1 MAYVYTHKTLDTDVI
16 FYVGIGSDEDNYYQ
30 RAHFFKN
37 RNRLWTSIYNKHEI
51 VVEIVY
57 DNLSWSEA
65 CAKEK
70 ELIKKYGRRD
80 LQEGMLAN
88 MTDGGEGLFNPSD
101 EVRNKLRYEKSEA
114 HKENLRTY
122 RLGVKQSK
130 DTIEKR
136 LSHKFHQTDE
146 YKEKQRQ
153 SHIGKTHSE
162 ASKNKMRKPKPPRT
176 PDHCKKISESKK
188 GKPAHNK
195 GAKQSHAWKFESEI
209 KQLRSDG
216 WSIDRL
222 RVRFQCGER
231 TILKILS
238 N

>member
-1 MAYVYTHKTLDTDVI
+1 VI

-162 ASKNKMRKPKPPRT
+162 ASKKKMRKPKPPRT
-176 PDHCKKISESKK
+176 LEHCKKISESKK
-188 GKPAHNK
+188 GKPAHSK
-195 GAKQSHAWKFESEI
+195 GSKQSHAWKFELEI

-216 WSIDRL
+216 WSIERL

-231 TILKILS
+231 TIKRILKD
-238 N
+238 